1 MPTAIRAEPYTVL
14 SVGHWALG
22 IGHWALGIGHC
33 IGHWALHWTLGIG
46 LFPSSNPHCPLPIA
60 QCPLNLNIWHRYNS
74 QEFDDL
80 TPNFYADE
88 IIIQG
93 ETVKNALAV

>member
-14 SVGHWALG
+14 SVGHWARSHWALD
-22 IGHWALGIGHC
+22 IGHWAFPF
-33 IGHWALHWTLGIG
+33 
-46 LFPSSNPHCPLPIA
+46 FPSSNPHCPLPIA